1 MSKCS
6 SQNVLVVGSGGR
18 EHALGWKLSQAENI
32 GKLYFAP
39 GNAGTADLGENVEIS
54 ATDVESLVDFVH
66 KNSIDLTVVGPEI
79 SLEVGLVDA
88 LQKESRAV
96 FGPSAAAARLETSKA
111 FAGEFVEKYN
121 IPHPKTTAFSDPEEA
136 ISYIKKS
143 NYPLVIKASGLASGK
158 GVFLPDSLDEAVEKI
173 RAITEG
179 TVSGKAG
186 DYILIQERLTGREAS
201 IITISDG
208 TTVVPFVP
216 AQDYKRAYD
225 GDRGP
230 NTGGMGSIAPSEMT
244 PELMDE
250 ILKTILQPTIDGM
263 AKDGTPYKEVLYA
276 GLILTS
282 EGPKVIEYNARFGDP
297 ETQPLMMLLDSDL
310 LAIMQASI
318 NGELSEE
325 HVKFKE
331 GSAVCVVLA
340 EKGYP
345 GNYGTGHV
353 IHGLDVVKGN
363 QEVHVFHAGTVKD
376 RNKVLSAGGR
386 VLGVTGY
393 GKDLGQA
400 LSRAYE
406 VIGESGV
413 WFEGME
419 WRKDIGE

>member
-1 MSKCS
+1 MLNNSP
-6 SQNVLVVGSGGR
+6 QNVLIVGSGGR
-18 EHALGWKLSQAENI
+18 EHALGWRLTQSQNV

-39 GNAGTADLGENVEIS
+39 GNAGTAELGENVDIS

-136 ISYIKKS
+136 ISFIKKS

-158 GVFLPDSLDEAVEKI
+158 GVFLPDSLDGAVEKI
-173 RAITEG
+173 GAISEG
-179 TVSGKAG
+179 TVSGKAR
-186 DYILIQERLTGREAS
+186 DYILIQERLIGRETS
-201 IITISDG
+201 IIAISDG
-208 TTVVPFVP
+208 KTVVPFVP

-225 GDRGP
+225 GNMGP

-244 PELMDE
+244 PQLMDE
-250 ILKTILQPTIDGM
+250 IFKTILQPTIDGM
-263 AKDGTPYKEVLYA
+263 AKDGTPYKGVLYA
-276 GLILTS
+276 GLMLTA

-297 ETQPLMMLLDSDL
+297 ETQPLMTLLDSDL
-310 LAIMQASI
+310 LTIMEASV
-318 NGELSEE
+318 NGDLSEK
-325 HVKFKE
+325 HIKFKK
-331 GSAVCVVLA
+331 GSAICVVLA

-345 GNYGTGHV
+345 GSYETGHE
-353 IHGLDVVKGN
+353 IHGLEMAKSN
-363 QEVHVFHAGTVKD
+363 QNVQVFHAGTVGD
-376 RNKVLSAGGR
+376 GSKVLSAGGR

-393 GKDLGQA
+393 GKDLEEA
-400 LSRAYE
+400 ISSAYG
-406 VIGESGV
+406 VIGKSGV

-419 WRKDIGE
+419 WRRDIGK